1 MVHFHPMSDASLA
14 IADQRNSVYESIM
27 FHPLYPCI
35 SHIRTVDRVVIDI
48 QYPYLNGIE
57 HHIEIGGHHFVIVG
71 PYHMPVLGRIGSD
84 KNTVK
89 HLQIMDYQC
98 LLNSSI
104 LLGDPGTRGWH
115 YQPYGLKGIGRPY
128 SRSHRIHLA
137 RIVFKNKCR
146 WSRILDFIPAIY
158 IYIYGFII
166 Y

>member
-1 MVHFHPMSDASLA
+1 MATVTVTVFSKNLQLAMVHFHPMSDASLA

-104 LLGDPGTRGWH
+104 LLGDPGTLGRH

-128 SRSHRIHLA
+128 SRSHGNPI
-137 RIVFKNKCR
+137 
-146 WSRILDFIPAIY
+146 
-158 IYIYGFII
+158 
-166 Y
+166 

>member
-1 MVHFHPMSDASLA
+1 MTVIVFTKNLQLAMVHFHPMSDASLA

-84 KNTVK
+84 RT
-89 HLQIMDYQC
+89 
-98 LLNSSI
+98 LLNI
-104 LLGDPGTRGWH
+104 
-115 YQPYGLKGIGRPY
+115 
-128 SRSHRIHLA
+128 
-137 RIVFKNKCR
+137 FKLWTINV
-146 WSRILDFIPAIY
+146 Y
-158 IYIYGFII
+158 
-166 Y
+166 